1 MSMEWFVSRE
11 EHRSISIIAPCLC
24 KHIYQML
31 AGYYTDLSGSVR
43 LDRFRVLRR
52 RLFWHALVAK
62 HFLIAKIRNLKLYI
76 YIEGGRVGEERWPR
90 KLGDKVGSVDD
101 DDDDADDDDEGGI
114 VIFEVWVLRRCE
126 KNAREVNRKEEKCA
140 RCNQARNGNPCKR
153 KRAQANADS
162 ALQVSNAFAAPVV
175 VPN

>member
-24 KHIYQML
+24 KHTYKML

-62 HFLIAKIRNLKLYI
+62 HFLIAKIRNLKYTYI
-76 YIEGGRVGEERWPR
+76 LKGEGLEKKGGRGSWET
-90 KLGDKVGSVDD
+90 KLGV
-101 DDDDADDDDEGGI
+101 
-114 VIFEVWVLRRCE
+114 
-126 KNAREVNRKEEKCA
+126 
-140 RCNQARNGNPCKR
+140 
-153 KRAQANADS
+153 
-162 ALQVSNAFAAPVV
+162 
-175 VPN
+175 